1 MDISKLTIK
10 ETLKQCSKPTGD
22 IGIEFGK
29 IMNEHHKPLLVWGLA
44 FLFNHEKR
52 ENLKILDVGCGAGL
66 AISLMSEAVPDSKI
80 TGIDYS
86 DEMVKFA
93 KNLNSNL
100 IESGNVTIQK
110 GSVENL
116 PFKDNQ
122 FNLITATETIYFWPN
137 LLNNVKEVYRTLA
150 INGTFAII
158 NEDYCK
164 EDSNSNPHSKAMIDS
179 DTTNLLEEK
188 KHIELLENA
197 GFKDIKINTVPSKG
211 WIIVYGKK
219 SR

>member
-1 MDISKLTIK
+1 MDISKLTIE
-10 ETLKQCSKPTGD
+10 ETLTQCSKPTGN

-29 IMNEHHKPLLVWGLA
+29 RMNEHHKPLLTWGLA
-44 FLFNHEKR
+44 FLFNHKKR

-66 AISLMSEAVPDSKI
+66 AINLMSKAVPGSKI

-86 DEMVKFA
+86 DEMVKYA
-93 KNLNSNL
+93 KKINRNLV
-100 IESGNVTIQK
+100 ESGSVIIQK

-116 PFKDNQ
+116 PFEDNQ
-122 FNLITATETIYFWPN
+122 FDFITATETIYFWPN
-137 LLNNVKEVYRTLA
+137 LLENIKEVYRTLA
-150 INGTFAII
+150 NNGTFAII

-164 EDSNSNPHSKAMIDS
+164 KDSSSKPHSKAMLDS

-197 GFKDIKINTVPSKG
+197 GFRDIKVNTIPSKG
-211 WIIVYGKK
+211 WIMVYGRKNL
-219 SR
+219 